1 MTFAQRLVAG
11 TILVVAVAMAVL
23 IIAADRQL
31 RGDLEADL
39 ARGLEREAR
48 LVREALPADPAAWD
62 ATVRR
67 LAAENQ
73 SRITLL
79 DRAGGVLADSDVP
92 SESLAA
98 MENHAGRPEVRTALD
113 GATGSDVRESATVG
127 RRLLYVAIP
136 GGPGVVRVAA
146 SPDPVAATA
155 ASARRAMLVAAAPA
169 LVLAAVLAL
178 LAARSF
184 TRPLAGITRAARA
197 IASGEVPRFP
207 RSGVHD
213 VEELVGTLRRMHEQ
227 LGDRFE
233 ALRREKA
240 ESAALVDAML
250 EGVIAADA
258 KGRIVSA
265 NPAAHRLLGYGPTDP
280 LPVLPELF
288 RAKTPRE
295 IVASVR
301 AGASVEGREID
312 RDGRVL
318 LITGRP
324 LPDGGAVLV
333 LHDLTELRRLEAVR
347 RDFVANVSHELKT
360 PLTSICGYTETL
372 LADQPEPEV
381 ARRFLEVIHA
391 NGRRMQRLVDDL
403 LDLSRIESGRWQPN
417 PEAVDIEPL
426 AREVWSALGE
436 RAARSEV
443 TLTIAADPAAPLVA
457 DPDAVRQVLVN
468 LLDNALRYTP
478 RGGEITCRTVR
489 EGEGVALV
497 VADTGTGI
505 ASEHLA
511 RVFERFY
518 RADPSRS
525 RAEGGTG
532 LGLAIVKHL
541 VEAHGGRV
549 SARSALGEGAVFSA
563 WFPVP
568 A

>member
-1 MTFAQRLVAG
+1 M
-11 TILVVAVAMAVL
+11 
-23 IIAADRQL
+23 
-31 RGDLEADL
+31 
-39 ARGLEREAR
+39 
-48 LVREALPADPAAWD
+48 
-62 ATVRR
+62 
-67 LAAENQ
+67 
-73 SRITLL
+73 
-79 DRAGGVLADSDVP
+79 
-92 SESLAA
+92 
-98 MENHAGRPEVRTALD
+98 
-113 GATGSDVRESATVG
+113 
-127 RRLLYVAIP
+127 
-136 GGPGVVRVAA
+136 
-146 SPDPVAATA
+146 
-155 ASARRAMLVAAAPA
+155 
-169 LVLAAVLAL
+169 
-178 LAARSF
+178 
-184 TRPLAGITRAARA
+184 
-197 IASGEVPRFP
+197 
-207 RSGVHD
+207 
-213 VEELVGTLRRMHEQ
+213 
-227 LGDRFE
+227 
-233 ALRREKA
+233 
-240 ESAALVDAML
+240 
-250 EGVIAADA
+250 
-258 KGRIVSA
+258 
-265 NPAAHRLLGYGPTDP
+265 
-280 LPVLPELF
+280 LPELF
-288 RAKTPRE
+288 RAKTARQ

-318 LITGRP
+318 LISGRP

-381 ARRFLEVIHA
+381 ARRFLEVIHS

-403 LDLSRIESGRWQPN
+403 LDLSRIESGRWQPE
-417 PEAVDIEPL
+417 PEPVDVETV

-443 TLTIAADPAAPLVA
+443 SLTIEADPAAPLVA

-478 RGGEITCRTVR
+478 PGGGITCRTLR
-489 EGEGVALV
+489 EGDGVALV
-497 VADTGTGI
+497 VADTGSGI

-549 SARSALGEGAVFSA
+549 SARSALGEGATFSA
-563 WFPVP
+563 WFPAP
-568 A
+568 G